1 MSSKLKKLNRQ
12 SIYPPPPP
20 PPRFF
25 SLINKLSKTPLHD
38 GFSLIEVLITATVGL
53 ILGAGVLKLSQ
64 VAIQNTN
71 IVQTSLVESEL
82 KRAIDKFLNDPD
94 NPTQCQDVLGP
105 FHASDLSA
113 SPVSVYPQT
122 PVPTADPAKTAYEK
136 LGKLAGE
143 TGLISIE
150 KIELKDKSDPV
161 RQFIVYYKKPRL
173 GKYETIGGGR
183 CTGGTAAGDQN
194 GCYFVSCDIKY
205 RCSNAD
211 CDGKG
216 ADTDPAVTDDDD
228 IKCQLI
234 KCEGT
239 GKSLS
244 DVGECGDNE
253 HLKGFDSTGNPICQQ
268 NCTGGRQWDESTTP
282 PGCGCPANTRWNDI
296 FRRCTFCQPHQRLG
310 SDGNCVDVC
319 PPSSTEIRQ
328 VWNGMQCICP
338 FTTVVNNKGDCV
350 CPQSEFISVQ
360 PSWDSG
366 LQKCQCPQNNTRKYF
381 NGRKCTTC
389 PNGQHRRGDA
399 DSMDPNPNRCLA
411 YNSIGEGIN
420 PVAGKIYCKKR
431 NTIKY
436 LYDLET
442 KSCWPNPM
450 QNGIYMGEHAGHTS
464 WTGQPSF

>member
-20 PPRFF
+20 PPPRFF
-25 SLINKLSKTPLHD
+25 PLINKLSKTPLHG
-38 GFSLIEVLITATVGL
+38 GFSLIEVLITATIGL

-82 KRAIDKFLNDPD
+82 KRALDKFLNDPD

-205 RCSNAD
+205 RCSNSVCNGA
-211 CDGKG
+211 G

-228 IKCQLI
+228 IKCALI
-234 KCEGT
+234 KCEGA

-244 DVGECGDNE
+244 DVGECEYDK
-253 HLKGFDSTGNPICQQ
+253 HLIGFDSTGNPICRQ
-268 NCTGGRQWDESTTP
+268 NCYGGRTWIESVQS
-282 PGCGCPANTRWNDI
+282 CGCPDGRKWNPLI
-296 FRRCTFCQPHQRLG
+296 RQCSSCLPNQRRKLDG
-310 SDGNCVDVC
+310 SCVDAC
-319 PPSSTEIRQ
+319 DGKGK
-328 VWNGMQCICP
+328 VWNGTRCICS
-338 FTTVVNNKGDCV
+338 FTTMRTTSGDCECPKNTHGGNFGDNHPVVDPVWDDDKQRCV
-350 CPQSEFISVQ
+350 CPSSAPYYKYSIVAGQVAGSCLS
-360 PSWDSG
+360 
-366 LQKCQCPQNNTRKYF
+366 CPKGQWKYT
-381 NGRKCTTC
+381 NPGDLGPAYCRC
-389 PNGQHRRGDA
+389 P
-399 DSMDPNPNRCLA
+399 
-411 YNSIGEGIN
+411 YNSGMGFGSHNHCCLLSEYN
-420 PVAGKIYCKKR
+420 PEDQG
-431 NTIKY
+431 
-436 LYDLET
+436 
-442 KSCWPNPM
+442 CWPIS
-450 QNGIYMGEHAGHTS
+450 QGDWAGGS
-464 WTGQPSF
+464 GSGDI